1 MTPMILTL
9 ARSRILLLSLT
20 GVLLIGMNTS
30 RSLAQGFSVSYDEN
44 EFVVSPGDSFT
55 ATIYVRN
62 MSEETLTLKIYP
74 GDWVR
79 VPGQTSGYEFDEEG
93 GREDRSF
100 LGWMTFSPDRMVLE
114 PGEAGDVFCDINVP
128 DDPDLQGSYW
138 GVVFIEDSPEERIE
152 NETSSDAGT
161 VVGILTAFRYAVQI
175 YATIENSA
183 VRDAT
188 FTSIDFQAVDEG
200 FEVIAVLENKGN
212 IFLRPEVRLELRDA
226 YGNSVFEQ
234 EHVRQTIL
242 PESSREYVFQ
252 LTNLPVEP
260 GPYLVMVVAD
270 YGVPTLIAA
279 QGRVIIESSKADQAE
294 E

>member
-1 MTPMILTL
+1 MQALDLHNDQWGGRDRCTDGPPCDVGNACAGGQGDPVVTASDGQIP
-9 ARSRILLLSLT
+9 RVRILVVDDSNISRAAVSTALS
-20 GVLLIGMNTS
+20 GIPDAEI
-30 RSLAQGFSVSYDEN
+30 RE
-44 EFVVSPGDSFT
+44 
-55 ATIYVRN
+55 AT
-62 MSEETLTLKIYP
+62 
-74 GDWVR
+74 D
-79 VPGQTSGYEFDEEG
+79 GQQA
-93 GREDRSF
+93 
-100 LGWMTFSPDRMVLE
+100 LNAV
-114 PGEAGDVFCDINVP
+114 EAGGITLVVCDINVP